1 MLSHAMNRYI
11 CSQRE
16 GWIALGNME
25 SKLLAGKIVSQPIVK
40 PVYITGL
47 ARGGTT
53 IMLEL
58 LSQLQGVVT
67 HTYRDFPL
75 LLTPY
80 ALRKFY
86 RFFDAMSPA
95 QWKKVERAHHD
106 RILVTPK
113 SPESMEEVL
122 WMSFFKHLHEES
134 QSNVLTEITSLPAFE
149 QFYQAHIK
157 KLLLAEKGTRYVS
170 KANYNVTR
178 IRYLSKLLPD
188 ACFLLLIRDPVHH
201 IASLMKQ
208 DKLFREIQTS
218 NPKTLEHMQQTG
230 HFEFGLGRKLI
241 NTGNA
246 EDMRAIQEAF
256 AAGKDVTAWALYWNS
271 IYRYASSLL
280 EYAPL
285 DGRVQV
291 VHYEEL
297 CADTAPMLNHI
308 LDFCSL
314 FADEA
319 LLRRLSDGISE
330 PTYYAPSF
338 TPEEIGE
345 IARITGDT
353 YRQFDAHRMLK
364 KA

>member
-1 MLSHAMNRYI
+1 M
-11 CSQRE
+11 
-16 GWIALGNME
+16 LGNGE
-25 SKLLAGKIVSQPIVK
+25 SKLLTKKIAAQSIVK

-58 LSQLQGVVT
+58 LSQVQGVVT

-80 ALRKFY
+80 TLRKFY

-95 QWKKVERAHHD
+95 QWKKVERAHND

-134 QSNVLTEITSLPAFE
+134 QSNVLTERTSLPAFE
-149 QFYQAHIK
+149 QFYPVHIK
-157 KLLLAEKGTRYVS
+157 KLLLAEKGTRYIS

-178 IRYLSKLLPD
+178 IRYLNKLLPD
-188 ACFLLLIRDPVHH
+188 ACFLLLVRDPVSH

-208 DKLFREIQTS
+208 DKLFRETQS
-218 NPKTLEHMQQTG
+218 HDPRTLEHMQQTG
-230 HFEFGLGRKLI
+230 HFEFGLGRRLI
-241 NTGNA
+241 NTGA
-246 EDMRAIQEAF
+246 GTEMSAIQEAF
-256 AAGKDVTAWALYWNS
+256 AAGKEVRGWALYWDS
-271 IYRYASSLL
+271 IYRYVASLL
-280 EYAPL
+280 DYAPL
-285 DGRVQV
+285 AGRLQV

-297 CADTAPMLNHI
+297 CADTAAMLNHV
-308 LDFCSL
+308 LAFCSL
-314 FADEA
+314 FADA
-319 LLRRLSDGISE
+319 SLIQQLSEGISE
-330 PTYYAPSF
+330 PTYYKPSF
-338 TPEEIGE
+338 TPEESAE

-353 YRQFDAHRMLK
+353 YRLFDAYRQLPK
-364 KA
+364 VS